1 MIIAANS
8 GWDEMSLQ
16 GVFILGIT
24 VLALTTGCV
33 RDVERRQVEVLLNIF
48 HSILK
53 LPHTVHLL
61 IPLNQSTISPLSWGT
76 LAAGPY
82 ETNSLGK
89 TKKISGKTSVHL
101 LWWCC
106 LLPLPASSTAAC
118 VDKPHHKLS
127 FSPFIAS
134 PTELPL
140 VATTLL
146 TPSRYIHTESLQS
159 SWDEPCSWDTPLFLS
174 HLSCQVI
181 IEKSFSLSC
190 SFSSPLAS

>member
-61 IPLNQSTISPLSWGT
+61 IPLNQLPRKDKEDFRKNFCASTVVMLFTSSPCIL
-76 LAAGPY
+76 
-82 ETNSLGK
+82 N
-89 TKKISGKTSVHL
+89 
-101 LWWCC
+101 CC
-106 LLPLPASSTAAC
+106 LC
-118 VDKPHHKLS
+118 
-127 FSPFIAS
+127 
-134 PTELPL
+134 
-140 VATTLL
+140 
-146 TPSRYIHTESLQS
+146 
-159 SWDEPCSWDTPLFLS
+159 
-174 HLSCQVI
+174 
-181 IEKSFSLSC
+181 
-190 SFSSPLAS
+190 